1 MRISV
6 CFPYVT
12 KISQIMSCSI
22 RGLKALINPDQE
34 NRQRGKGVII
44 KFKQNYLAGGLAL
57 CHVKNHLGCLR
68 LRRVMLDLLINF
80 YIVFPSNVT
89 FCGYFMG

>member
-1 MRISV
+1 MIRARNEDISLL
-6 CFPYVT
+6 PYVT
-12 KISQIMSCSI
+12 KISQIMSIRGLNI

-44 KFKQNYLAGGLAL
+44 KFKQNYLVGGF
-57 CHVKNHLGCLR
+57 G
-68 LRRVMLDLLINF
+68 MF
-80 YIVFPSNVT
+80 T